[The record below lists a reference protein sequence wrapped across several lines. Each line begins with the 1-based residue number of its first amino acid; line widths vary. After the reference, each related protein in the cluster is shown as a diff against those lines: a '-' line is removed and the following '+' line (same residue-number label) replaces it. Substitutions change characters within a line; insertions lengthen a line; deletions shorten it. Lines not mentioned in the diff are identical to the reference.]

1 MELKLVRFLMKM
13 VLRFEIRGIENIP
26 TTGPLVIVINH
37 IAFLDPVLVLGSFPR
52 LAIPM
57 AKVEVLQSRVWG
69 WLLKTYGAIPVR
81 RGEVDMNAVRSA
93 LRVLKQGEAV
103 LLAPEGTR
111 SPTYQMQPAKDG
123 AVILALRGQAQ
134 IVPVAITG
142 THRVKA
148 HWRKFRRP
156 PIHCLVGKPFRLQ
169 SSWGNGRPSRSEIS
183 IMTEQVMY
191 RLAAQLPPEF
201 RGVYS
206 NVEVATDSYLVLVDG

>member
-1 MELKLVRFLMKM
+1 MKLAF
-13 VLRFEIRGIENIP
+13 RFEITGLENIP
-26 TTGPLVIVINH
+26 ATGPLVIVINH
-37 IAFLDPVLVLGSFPR
+37 IAFFDPVLIVGGLPR

-69 WLLKTYGAIPVR
+69 WLLRIYGVIPVR
-81 RGEVDMNAVRSA
+81 RGEVDMNAVKSA
-93 LRVLKQGEAV
+93 LRVLKKGQAI

-123 AVILALRGQAQ
+123 AVILALRSQAL

-142 THRVKA
+142 THQIKA
-148 HWRKFRRP
+148 HWKAFKRP

-169 SSWGNGRPSRSEIS
+169 PSSDNGRPSRSEIS
-183 IMTEQVMY
+183 AMTEQVMY

-206 NVEVATDSYLVLVDG
+206 DVEAATDTHLVLVDG